1 MDLIV
6 ASSRGKNI
14 GHHLINPNLSIP
26 IKTYYKSSASITSLA
41 TMASQI
47 TLQYNK
53 HPTQKVHV
61 YFLAGLPDITSF
73 ERSSD
78 GMYQEVVIRET
89 AEEASLRVIQT
100 IREAEVTVKELGAI
114 PIFCTVAPMSLK
126 TWISKRLQQQ
136 MISEMCFLYFMF
148 SFFSSLN
155 AHSPMAENTSWIPN
169 RYPQYIMY
177 IVVLYAML
185 RQHRRKVF
193 TSPSHNGVSYML

>member
-1 MDLIV
+1 MYTSWQDSQTSPPMSDPATGCIRRWWSGRLPRKPPWG
-6 ASSRGKNI
+6 SYRPSGRQRW
-14 GHHLINPNLSIP
+14 PWRSWELSQ
-26 IKTYYKSSASITSLA
+26 SSA
-41 TMASQI
+41 
-47 TLQYNK
+47 
-53 HPTQKVHV
+53 
-61 YFLAGLPDITSF
+61 
-73 ERSSD
+73 RS
-78 GMYQEVVIRET
+78 
-89 AEEASLRVIQT
+89 
-100 IREAEVTVKELGAI
+100 
-114 PIFCTVAPMSLK
+114 PPMSLK
-126 TWISKRLQQQ
+126 TWNSKRLQQQ